1 MVSRRPCQSHST
13 EQFKKFDPREMRQQF
28 LERAIAPKSAALRS
42 RAKSRAINP
51 TGFHLAQIEWAI
63 FGALTWREDALATGT
78 EWAHNMRLKD
88 FYRLLGVSC
97 SKNRLRPRR
106 LMVYAKSEWGN
117 DRRGH
122 LHFLIG
128 KTGMDSIAS
137 ADMAETMRAVWT
149 ELFAKGTAFIV
160 QFDPFQHLDGILYQ
174 SKYEFDPTGDRICIA
189 ENFSYALWKR
199 MAHDGGISVNTT
211 FRDIKP

>member
-88 FYRLLGVSC
+88 FYRLL
-97 SKNRLRPRR
+97 
-106 LMVYAKSEWGN
+106 
-117 DRRGH
+117 
-122 LHFLIG
+122 
-128 KTGMDSIAS
+128 
-137 ADMAETMRAVWT
+137 
-149 ELFAKGTAFIV
+149 
-160 QFDPFQHLDGILYQ
+160 
-174 SKYEFDPTGDRICIA
+174 
-189 ENFSYALWKR
+189 
-199 MAHDGGISVNTT
+199 
-211 FRDIKP
+211 